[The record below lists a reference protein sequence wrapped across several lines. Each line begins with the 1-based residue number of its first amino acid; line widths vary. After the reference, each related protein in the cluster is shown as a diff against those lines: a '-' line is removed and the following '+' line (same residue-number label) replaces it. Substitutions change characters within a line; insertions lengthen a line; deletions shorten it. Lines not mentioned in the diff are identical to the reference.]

1 MDSIIGRRRSVV
13 IRPLKGMWRLSS
25 SATPKPT
32 TTWPTTETIT
42 YFAVMAKFDQ
52 MNGSLS
58 SSR

>member
-1 MDSIIGRRRSVV
+1 MS
-13 IRPLKGMWRLSS
+13 RLSS
-25 SATPKPT
+25 IATPKPT
-32 TTWPTTETIT
+32 ITWPATETIT